1 MKAKFISACKKIKAF
16 AKRNAFSCACFLL
29 AVLVFVTGSIS
40 YAKYTTG
47 SSSGNNSAT
56 AASFSAS
63 ATIDGVSALSFT
75 NTAFWG
81 NSAGG
86 DRVPMNPLRSVNF
99 SVNNFKQQGEQ
110 TIVASVRMK
119 YVLSFSAPA
128 NFAQKL
134 ALQVFDESNTA
145 MTPQIVVGDFISA
158 ADEGKS
164 FDTSQSEDYSSS
176 YHPDVVFSTSKTAN
190 SYQASTT
197 DGSMVVRLEKFQK
210 QTEQSLMFRLW
221 DTSSLTSP
229 SMPTI
234 PSEGGQ
240 LQTPLSVAYAQ
251 MVEYYRI
258 TFSLSQFV
266 LPAGVQTTVKH
277 SVQLAPVDSLEDP
290 HVGGTFVDVTR
301 DESNKITGFALI
313 QSIYGGTDDIFTLMR
328 VNEAVTD
335 VYYASE
341 DHSGTPIKT
350 ETSSRVLPGTPGQY
364 YAGQG
369 LTTSSNTTRE
379 NNVTSGEQPAQTT
392 TTISVGNITWTP
404 TITGTELT
412 KDDPYTN
419 PSTPGYK
426 GVYVRQDNNWGTPFY
441 LYELPATAT
450 GEAAVTET
458 RVTTQVLSQSITDTN
473 TEITEHSTVQTVT
486 GAQETITLDVTKT
499 TSITNIGSQTV
510 KTITEERTYTRTFTA
525 TGTTRVL
532 YFLESAS
539 NSLKHFNDGE
549 IMLPAILGSD
559 GKYIADPDKEGES
572 HQIVVTQNDFT
583 PTTSSFTDPE
593 NKGDFVEKSNETKTG
608 QSFVQTTPTTEY
620 ISRTLERDYEFTEVV
635 LTDVVWC
642 QLDASGNPVY
652 DEAGN
657 LLTQSFNKTDTTDN
671 TLHFYA
677 DEDGTSVQQMYLAQC
692 YSKEYPFFVNVVF
705 EQIQ

>member
-1 MKAKFISACKKIKAF
+1 MKAKFISACKKVKAF

-29 AVLVFVTGSIS
+29 AALVLVTGSIS

-47 SSSGNNSAT
+47 TSSGNHSAT
-56 AASFSAS
+56 VASFSAS

-81 NSAGG
+81 SSSGG

-99 SVNNFKQQGEQ
+99 SVNNFKQDGEQ
-110 TIVASVRMK
+110 TIVASVQMK

-134 ALQVFDESNTA
+134 ALQVFDESNVA

-164 FDTSQSEDYSSS
+164 FDTSKSEDYSSS
-176 YHPDVVFSTSKTAN
+176 YYQDVVFSTSKTAN

-197 DGSMVVRLEKFQK
+197 DGKMVVRLEKFQK

-221 DTSSLTSP
+221 DTSSITSP
-229 SMPTI
+229 SLPTI
-234 PSEGGQ
+234 SSEGGQ
-240 LQTPLSVAYAQ
+240 LQTPLSVIYAQ
-251 MVEYYRI
+251 TVEYYRI

-301 DESNKITGFALI
+301 NESGEVTNFEPIKA
-313 QSIYGGTDDIFTLMR
+313 IYGGTDDIFTLMR
-328 VNEAVTD
+328 VNETVTD
-335 VYYASE
+335 VYYSTS
-341 DHSGTPIKT
+341 DHSGTPTKT
-350 ETSSRVLPGTPGQY
+350 ETSSSVLPGTPGQY
-364 YAGQG
+364 YAGQA
-369 LTTSSNTTRE
+369 LISSSNTTRE

-392 TTISVGNITWTP
+392 TTINVSDITWTP
-404 TITGTELT
+404 TITGTEPT
-412 KDDPYTN
+412 ASNYTN
-419 PSTPGYK
+419 STTPGYK
-426 GVYVRQDNNWGTPFY
+426 GLYVRQSNNYGTAFY

-450 GEAAVTET
+450 GTATVTET
-458 RVTTQVLSQSITDTN
+458 RVTTQVLSQSVTDTN
-473 TEITEHSTVQTVT
+473 TEITERSTVQTVT
-486 GAQETITLDVTKT
+486 GAQETITLNVVKT

-510 KTITEERTYTRTFTA
+510 KTITEERTYTRSYTA
-525 TGTTRVL
+525 TEGTVTRAYYIKAGEATLSTHNDAFVPGV
-532 YFLESAS
+532 YNSSTKKYEAS
-539 NSLKHFNDGE
+539 TT
-549 IMLPAILGSD
+549 
-559 GKYIADPDKEGES
+559 DKTVVDLS
-572 HQIVVTQNDFT
+572 HTKFV
-583 PTTSSFTDPE
+583 PTTSSYTDPSE
-593 NKGDFVEKSNETKTG
+593 EAKGDFAEISNETQTG
-608 QSFVQTTPTTEY
+608 QSFAQNTTTTEY
-620 ISRTLERDYEFTEVV
+620 IARTMDRDYEFTEVV

-642 QLDASGNPVY
+642 KLDASGQPTY
-652 DEAGN
+652 DAEGN
-657 LLTQSFNKTDTTDN
+657 LVTESFNKSDTADN

-677 DEDGTSVQQMYLAQC
+677 EEEGVQVQQLYLAQC

>member
-1 MKAKFISACKKIKAF
+1 MKAKFILACKKVKAF

-29 AVLVFVTGSIS
+29 AALVFVTGSIS

-47 SSSGNNSAT
+47 MSSGNNSAT

-81 NSAGG
+81 NSSGG

-99 SVNNFKQQGEQ
+99 SVNNFEQQGEQ

-134 ALQVFDESNTA
+134 ALQVFDESNAA
-145 MTPQIVVGDFISA
+145 MTPQIVVGDLISA
-158 ADEGKS
+158 ADAGKS
-164 FDTSQSEDYSSS
+164 FDTSESEDYSSS
-176 YHPDVVFSTSKTAN
+176 YYQDVVFSTSKTTT

-229 SMPTI
+229 FMPTI

-240 LQTPLSVAYAQ
+240 LQTPLSVTYAQ
-251 MVEYYRI
+251 EVEYYRI
-258 TFSLSQFV
+258 TFSLAQFV

-290 HVGGTFVDVTR
+290 HIGGTFVDVTTE
-301 DESNKITGFALI
+301 ESGNVTGFTPIKA
-313 QSIYGGTDDIFTLMR
+313 IYGGTDDIFTLMR

-350 ETSSRVLPGTPGQY
+350 ETSSNVLSGTPGQY
-364 YAGQG
+364 YEGQG
-369 LTTSSNTTRE
+369 LTSSSNTTRE
-379 NNVTSGEQPAQTT
+379 NNVTAGEQPAQTT
-392 TTISVGNITWTP
+392 TTITVGDIKWTATP
-404 TITGTELT
+404 TVTQPTT
-412 KDDPYTN
+412 PSSSSSNYTF
-419 PSTPGYK
+419 K
-426 GVYVRQDNNWGTPFY
+426 GIYVRTSNNFGTPFY

-450 GEAAVTET
+450 GEATITET

-473 TEITEHSTVQTVT
+473 TEITEHSTVQKVT
-486 GAQETITLDVTKT
+486 GAQENITLNVTKT

-510 KTITEERTYTRTFTA
+510 KTITEERTYTRTYTA
-525 TGTTRVL
+525 TAGTVTLAYYVPSGKTE
-532 YFLESAS
+532 FES
-539 NSLKHFNDGE
+539 FGDE
-549 IMLPAILGSD
+549 FVPAVYDSAT
-559 GKYIADPDKEGES
+559 GKYVASTTDTT
-572 HQIVVTQNDFT
+572 VVDLTSTQFV
-583 PTTSSFTDPE
+583 PTTSGYTDPE
-593 NKGDFVEKSNETKTG
+593 EEDKGTFTEKSNETQTG
-608 QSFVQTTPTTEY
+608 QSFAQTTTTTEY
-620 ISRTLERDYEFTEVV
+620 IVRTLKRDYEFTEVV
-635 LTDVVWC
+635 LIDVVWC
-642 QLDASGNPVY
+642 QHDASGNPVY
-652 DEAGN
+652 DEEGN
-657 LLTQSFNKTDTTDN
+657 LVTQSFNKSDTADN

-677 DEDGTSVQQMYLAQC
+677 EEEGTLVQQLYLAQC

-705 EQIQ
+705 EQIL